1 MADRFLFKKFA
12 SNTNDVGQFG
22 SFQATGG
29 KIGDGVKTTDPDLI
43 QSLPAWEQGWGN
55 AVDSGLLL
63 PRLEEMNGVQ
73 RVFAEMLWNQWRDG
87 LTFWQAGAPVK
98 ALQSVVMY
106 QTGDEQPKIYINQ
119 TGVNGENPPPQDA
132 ENWKPLSD
140 FFVMTDTAQTITGVK
155 TFTESPLVPT
165 PPDDAEGQEAV
176 NAVWVKSN
184 SGSGRNVGDV
194 FYTSRTDAELNG
206 AFECN
211 GAQHNIADFSVGTKS
226 VSALLAAGN
235 LPYVSIEAF
244 DAAVAANGSCR
255 CFGWDGADAAVFKV
269 PKLND
274 VYIQAGTAAS
284 AGEFVSES
292 LPNITGTI
300 KWLPPRNSISTPE
313 GTGAFTTKN
322 LGAVATAGGVASNGT
337 EVDFDASLSSSI
349 YQDDAKVRPD
359 SVRYRPMIQLAN
371 STTDEALATVTSILG
386 RISALEE
393 AAGSGGNF
401 DVAAVF
407 KAILP
412 DWTAAVAITLNDSVY
427 TVPDDGWLSYYTLE
441 PPNKQ
446 IFMVNNKLLGRT
458 SYGKY
463 TGTSPTNVYDSMS
476 MFIPVKEGDKI
487 NMYKAGAAQAYFYPY
502 KGVSGQ

>member
-1 MADRFLFKKFA
+1 MADRFLLKKFA
-12 SNTNDVGQFG
+12 SETNDVGQFG
-22 SFQATGG
+22 SFQSTGG
-29 KIGDGVKTTDPDLI
+29 KIGNGVKTTDPDLI
-43 QSLPAWEQGWGN
+43 QSLPAWKAGWGN
-55 AVDSGLLL
+55 AVDNGLLL

-98 ALQSVVMY
+98 ALQSVVVY
-106 QTGDEQPKIYINQ
+106 QSGDEQPKIYINQ
-119 TGVNGENPPPQDA
+119 TGVNGENPPPQDT

-140 FFVMTDTAQTITGVK
+140 FFVTTDTAQTITGVK
-155 TFTESPLVPT
+155 TFTETPIVPT
-165 PPDDAEGQEAV
+165 PPNDAEGQEAV

-211 GAQHNIADFSVGTKS
+211 GAQHNIADFNVGTKS

-255 CFGWDGADAAVFKV
+255 CFGWDGADATVFKV

-284 AGEFVSES
+284 AGEFISES
-292 LPNITGTI
+292 LPNPNSTLYSYWGGGQGNSGNQSIIGQNYSGSVSTASDGIITRVETE
-300 KWLPPRNSISTPE
+300 NST
-313 GTGAFTTKN
+313 
-322 LGAVATAGGVASNGT
+322 
-337 EVDFDASLSSSI
+337 
-349 YQDDAKVRPD
+349 YQDSAKVRPD

-371 STTDEALATVTSILG
+371 STTDEALATVTSVLG
-386 RISALEE
+386 RLSALEN
-393 AAGSGGNF
+393 AGSGGNF

-407 KAILP
+407 EAILP
-412 DWTAAVAITLNDSVY
+412 DWTAAVSITLDDSIY
-427 TVPDDGWLSYYTLE
+427 NVPDDGWLSYYTLD

-463 TGTSPTNVYDSMS
+463 TGTSPTEVYDSMS
-476 MFIPVKEGDKI
+476 MFIPVKAGDKI

-502 KGVSGQ
+502 KGVSG